1 MDIKS
6 HQFITF
12 FDSESAAQL
21 AAIATVE
28 KFSNQTVIFEE
39 GEVPDYL
46 YLVLVGQVNFRKR
59 IRKHH
64 YQIVATAQPNE
75 FFGEFGVLDG
85 QPRSAQAIVCENA
98 TVAKIPRSVLM
109 EILENASSEVVLK
122 LFNYVIQ
129 RLRVTTKEY
138 VQQVAYKEKMVLVG
152 EMVNT
157 IIHDLK
163 SPLSGIHLSSGMIKE
178 IHEDEET
185 AEWCELIQQQA
196 QRMTSMAEELLEFAK
211 GLPVLK
217 RDRLNLKPALQ
228 QFQKLNGVY
237 CDNARVQ
244 LIIKCPEDVTI
255 YADET
260 KLMRVWQNLVVNAVE
275 AFGSKGGIIK
285 IEVTPRPEWVQMTI
299 ADDGPGIP
307 EEIRETF
314 FESFVTHGKANGTGL
329 GTAIAKSIVDAHG
342 GTLFFQANTDKGT
355 TFFLNLPYT
364 LEALNVTHLP
374 RKVATPVLSPS
385 RSL

>member
-1 MDIKS
+1 MDIQS

-12 FDSESAAQL
+12 FDAKSAAKLAQL
-21 AAIATVE
+21 ATIETFSHQAI
-28 KFSNQTVIFEE
+28 IFEE
-39 GEVPDYL
+39 GEIPDYL
-46 YLVLVGQVNFRKR
+46 YLVLEGQVNFRKW

-85 QPRSAQAIVCENA
+85 QPRSAQAIVCETA
-98 TVAKIPRSVLM
+98 TVAKIPRAILM
-109 EILENASSEVVLK
+109 EILEKASSEVVLK

-129 RLRVTTKEY
+129 RLRVTTKDY

-178 IHEDEET
+178 LHEDEET
-185 AEWCELIQQQA
+185 AEWCELIQEQA

-211 GLPVLK
+211 GLPSLK
-217 RDRLNLKPALQ
+217 RDRLNLYSALQ
-228 QFQKLNGVY
+228 RFQKLNGVY
-237 CDNARVQ
+237 CTNAGVELRVA
-244 LIIKCPEDVTI
+244 CPETVEI
-255 YADET
+255 YADEA
-260 KLMRVWQNLVVNAVE
+260 KLIRVVQNLVVNAVE
-275 AFGSKGGIIK
+275 AFNQQEGT
-285 IEVTPRPEWVQMTI
+285 IEIQVTPRPEWVQITI
-299 ADDGPGIP
+299 TDNGPGIP
-307 EEIRETF
+307 AEIRETF

-329 GTAIAKSIVDAHG
+329 GTAIAKSIIDAHG
-342 GTLFFQANTDKGT
+342 GTLFFQTSEDRGT

-364 LEALNVTHLP
+364 TETQNATTLPLQIAPSLP
-374 RKVATPVLSPS
+374 RPS
-385 RSL
+385 